1 MISLIFWL
9 IGGRKVKSKIIIV
22 ILFILILS
30 GCSNNE
36 TEILP
41 LNYSEIN
48 LQSITNQISQ
58 DEIYKI
64 IQEESVNNDT
74 KAFLFQTG
82 EDSDIFG
89 GLKIGDIYYDLGAVS
104 IMNTPVELLGV
115 EEQEIFG
122 ETAIKFHG
130 LLGAN
135 YSYSLY
141 WFVNKGITNSV
152 LQVDGHTAE
161 IDINNDKQ
169 NELVSTIGTI
179 PETRIYKFENDKV
192 LVADINNSIEAKTVT
207 FNQDKNIFEVYFE
220 PNKPKYYS
228 IYDNSLK
235 RIE

>member
-1 MISLIFWL
+1 MKTKTVLILLLIF
-9 IGGRKVKSKIIIV
+9 I
-22 ILFILILS
+22 FS
-30 GCSNNE
+30 GCSNNG

-41 LNYSEIN
+41 LNYSEMN

-89 GLKIGDIYYDLGAVS
+89 GLMIGDIYYDLGAVS

-115 EEQEIFG
+115 KEQEIFG

-152 LQVDGHTAE
+152 LQVDGHTTE

-179 PETRIYKFENDKV
+179 PETKIYKFENDKIM
-192 LVADINNSIEAKTVT
+192 VADINKSIEAKTVT

-220 PNKPKYYS
+220 PNKAEYYS

-235 RIE
+235 RIK